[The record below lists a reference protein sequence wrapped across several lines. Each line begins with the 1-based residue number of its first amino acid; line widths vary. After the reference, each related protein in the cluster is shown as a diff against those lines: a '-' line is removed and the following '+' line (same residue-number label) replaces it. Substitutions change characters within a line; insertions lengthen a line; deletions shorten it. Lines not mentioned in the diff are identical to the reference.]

1 MNDAILMQTVTGLFI
16 VCAVYFVLSGIKIR
30 ALNRKYNELVLK
42 NKSLQADVSAMCE
55 IVINTGAYTDKPDT
69 NTKNLEVYEPG
80 EPKNR
85 LFRQAGVLLG
95 NGAEIGD
102 VMDNCG
108 ISYGEAELLAM
119 MSKLEPRHVGN

>member
-16 VCAVYFVLSGIKIR
+16 VCAVYFMLSGIKIR

-55 IVINTGAYTDKPDT
+55 IVINTRAYTDKLDT
-69 NTKNLEVYEPG
+69 NTKDLEVYEPG

-108 ISYGEAELLAM
+108 ISYGEAELIAM